1 MNNILAFYN
10 NLRNNNNNNNNSNV
24 ALRRFAV
31 LRLAI
36 DPTDNILVSKYQHH
50 AHAHNQEMLSNP
62 FPNAGF
68 DLFIPDTVKFDE
80 TVYSKFVDLKV
91 KAEMIYC
98 DLDLNSLTSLERH
111 QYCGYLIHPRSSI
124 SKTPLMLANHTG
136 IIDSGYRGSLIGA
149 FRWLPTGDSPSY
161 TVDPYTRLLQICHPS
176 LCPILVEIVDASQL
190 AVTERGAGGFGST
203 GV

>member
-1 MNNILAFYN
+1 MAFYN
-10 NLRNNNNNNNNSNV
+10 NIRNNTNNNNSNV
-24 ALRRFAV
+24 APRRFAV

-36 DPTDNILVSKYQHH
+36 DPTDNILVSKYEHH
-50 AHAHNQEMLSNP
+50 VHAHNQEMLSNP
-62 FPNAGF
+62 FPNSGF
-68 DLFIPDTVKFDE
+68 DLFIPNTVKFDE
-80 TVYSKFVDLKV
+80 SVYSKFVDLKV

-98 DLDLNSLTSLERH
+98 DLDLNSLTSLEQH

-124 SKTPLMLANHTG
+124 SKTELMLANHTG

-149 FRWLPTGDSPSY
+149 FRWLNPGDSPSY
-161 TVDPYTRLLQICHPS
+161 IVDPYTRLLQICHPS